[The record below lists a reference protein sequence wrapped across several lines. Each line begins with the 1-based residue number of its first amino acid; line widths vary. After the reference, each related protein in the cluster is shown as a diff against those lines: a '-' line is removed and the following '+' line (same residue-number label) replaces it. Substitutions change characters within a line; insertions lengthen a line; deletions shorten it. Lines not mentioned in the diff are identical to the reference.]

1 MVGRSRQAWGIMAKR
16 TTKAGPAARRA
27 PSELGALLR
36 SVGLRKTVPRVAV
49 LQFLER
55 SLTPLSHGEVA
66 EEMAVLGLDRATVY
80 RNLMDL
86 VEANLATRTD
96 LGDHVWRF
104 ELRRGEEG
112 HAAEHPHF
120 LCVSCGT
127 VSCLPDGA
135 VRLASARGLPR
146 AIAAHAVEV
155 QVKGECDA
163 CAG

>member
-1 MVGRSRQAWGIMAKR
+1 MTKRAKRQAGLGGDE
-16 TTKAGPAARRA
+16 AGRA
-27 PSELGALLR
+27 PSELGELLR

-49 LQFLER
+49 LQHLER
-55 SLTPLSHGEVA
+55 ASTPLSHGQIA

-86 VEANLATRTD
+86 VEVSLATRTD

-104 ELRRGEEG
+104 ELRRGQVA

-120 LCVSCGT
+120 LCVSCGV

-135 VRLASARGLPR
+135 VRLTK
-146 AIAAHAVEV
+146 AIAAQAVEV
-155 QVKGECDA
+155 QVKGRCDT
-163 CAG
+163 CLAG

>member
-1 MVGRSRQAWGIMAKR
+1 MVKRGAAKAQGTQRS
-16 TTKAGPAARRA
+16 

-36 SVGLRKTVPRVAV
+36 SAGLRRTVPRIAV

-55 SLTPLSHGEVA
+55 AAKPLSHGEIA

-86 VEANLATRTD
+86 VEAGLATRTD

-104 ELRRGEEG
+104 ELHRGREP
-112 HAAEHPHF
+112 HAEEHPHF
-120 LCVSCGT
+120 LCVTCGLVT
-127 VSCLPDGA
+127 CLPDDA
-135 VRLASARGLPR
+135 VRLQSRRGLPR
-146 AIAAHAVEV
+146 SIAARHVEV

-163 CAG
+163 CAAG